1 MHPWVVSGS
10 KLYEAGW
17 RPKWSNEEVLAV
29 LLEEVEGRNSVAGRR
44 LGRKDA
50 TTLGAAGA
58 TVALV
63 GAAAVVR
70 RARKRRGL

>member
-10 KLYEAGW
+10 RLHEAGW
-17 RPKWSNEEVLAV
+17 RPQWSNEEVLAV
-29 LLEEVEGRNSVAGRR
+29 LLAEVEGRNSLAGRR

-63 GAAAVVR
+63 GTAALVR
-70 RARKRRGL
+70 RARKRRGI